1 MASQV
6 VPSTMVWRTTRWD
19 SSSASFLESVDT
31 NVFALQAPVGIENL
45 KVSDKSTTTR
55 KAAFTEADKENLAVA
70 VPIVG
75 IPDIDDEDDD
85 NSKEVSTA
93 ATIKK
98 EEQDEP
104 LLQENPQRFVLF
116 PIKYHEVRV

>member
-1 MASQV
+1 M
-6 VPSTMVWRTTRWD
+6 
-19 SSSASFLESVDT
+19 ESVDA
-31 NVFALQAPVGIENL
+31 NMFALQAPIGIENL
-45 KVSDKSTTTR
+45 KVSEKSTTTTTMMK
-55 KAAFTEADKENLAVA
+55 KAAFKEADKENLDVA